1 MSFFDVVLFANEAR
15 DIIPS
20 LYNGLCG
27 ADPCSRAN
35 PPKLDNLNVIGVIL
49 ANVIQI
55 IITLSGVLAVIIIT
69 WSGIQYIISQ
79 GDPAKV
85 KDAKNSIVYAVVGL
99 VLASTAFLII
109 EYLVRQFN
117 TATPG

>member
-1 MSFFDVVLFANEAR
+1 MSLFDVVKFADEAR

-20 LYNGLCG
+20 LYNGLG
-27 ADPCSRAN
+27 N

-79 GDPAKV
+79 GDPGKV

-117 TATPG
+117 TTTPG